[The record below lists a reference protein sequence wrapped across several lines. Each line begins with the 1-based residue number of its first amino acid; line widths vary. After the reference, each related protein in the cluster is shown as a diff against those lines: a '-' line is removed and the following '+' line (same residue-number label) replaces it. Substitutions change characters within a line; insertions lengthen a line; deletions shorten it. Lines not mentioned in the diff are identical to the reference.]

1 MKVAVVAANGRVSQK
16 VIKEALGRGMEVS
29 AFGRG
34 AENKT
39 LSSNYIQKDIME
51 LTKEDLIGFDAVV
64 DGFGAWKEEEFPMHI
79 KTSQHLADLLSG
91 TDIQLVIVG
100 GAGSLYLDKEHTM
113 QVKDGSDFP
122 KMFLPLANAQGEELA
137 KLRERN
143 DVNWT
148 FISPAAD
155 FRADGERTGKYIIAG
170 EELTLNSKGES
181 VISYADYAVAL
192 VDILESGKYKKA
204 RISVLGE

>member
-16 VIKEALGRGMEVS
+16 VIEEALGRGMEVS

-34 AENKT
+34 TENKT
-39 LSSNYIQKDIME
+39 ISSNYIQKDIME
-51 LTKEDLIGFDAVV
+51 LTREDLIGFDAVV
-64 DGFGAWKEEEFPMHI
+64 DGFGTWKEEEFLMHI
-79 KTSQHLADLLSG
+79 KTSQHLADMLSG
-91 TDIQLVIVG
+91 TDIRLIIVG
-100 GAGSLYLDKEHTM
+100 GAGSLYLDKEHRV

-122 KMFLPLANAQGEELA
+122 KMFLPLANAQGEELT

-155 FRADGERTGKYIIAG
+155 FRADGERTGRYIIAG
-170 EELTLNSKGES
+170 GEITLNSKGES
-181 VISYADYAVAL
+181 VISYADYALAL
-192 VDILESGKYKKA
+192 VDILESGEHKKA

>member
-51 LTKEDLIGFDAVV
+51 LTKEDLVGFDAVV
-64 DGFGAWKEEEFPMHI
+64 DGFGAWKEEEFSMHI

-122 KMFLPLANAQGEELA
+122 KMFLPLTNAQGEELA
-137 KLRERN
+137 KLRKRN

-192 VDILESGKYKKA
+192 VDILKSGKYKKA

>member
-51 LTKEDLIGFDAVV
+51 LTKEDLVGFDAVV

-122 KMFLPLANAQGEELA
+122 KMFLPLANAQGEELE

-192 VDILESGKYKKA
+192 VDILKSGKYKKA

>member
-51 LTKEDLIGFDAVV
+51 LTKEDLVGFDAVV

-137 KLRERN
+137 KLRKRN

-192 VDILESGKYKKA
+192 VDILKSGKYKKA

>member
-16 VIKEALGRGMEVS
+16 VIEEALGRGMEVS

-34 AENKT
+34 TENKT
-39 LSSNYIQKDIME
+39 ISSNYIQKDIME
-51 LTKEDLIGFDAVV
+51 LTREDLIGFDAVV
-64 DGFGAWKEEEFPMHI
+64 DGFGTWKEEEFSMHI

-91 TDIQLVIVG
+91 TDIRLIIVG
-100 GAGSLYLDKEHTM
+100 GAGSLYLDKEHRV

-122 KMFLPLANAQGEELA
+122 KMFLPLANAQGEELT

-155 FRADGERTGKYIIAG
+155 FRADGERTGRYIVAG
-170 EELTLNSKGES
+170 EEITLNSKGES
-181 VISYADYAVAL
+181 VISYADYALAL
-192 VDILESGKYKKA
+192 VDILESGEHKKT

>member
-51 LTKEDLIGFDAVV
+51 LTKEDLVGFDAVV
-64 DGFGAWKEEEFPMHI
+64 NGFGAWKEEEFPMHI

-137 KLRERN
+137 KLRKRN

-192 VDILESGKYKKA
+192 VDILKSGKYKKA